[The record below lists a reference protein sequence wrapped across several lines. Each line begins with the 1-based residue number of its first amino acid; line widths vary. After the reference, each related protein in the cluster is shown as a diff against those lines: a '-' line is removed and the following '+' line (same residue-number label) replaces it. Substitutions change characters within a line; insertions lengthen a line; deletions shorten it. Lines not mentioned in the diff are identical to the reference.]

1 MRQMRSEGDQVT
13 AWLWTVI
20 TSMWRQ
26 VTRHVLTPHLKQTTL
41 NPAWTVCCCRSPPN
55 YCSNSQY
62 ANCQVCSK
70 GFDVY
75 LLHPFYFKYV
85 WTWNSWLS
93 HNAFHLGLAAA
104 GCARACVFSCDF
116 KNVSRICN
124 NQECALC
131 VCVVMRKGPSLQRQG
146 WEATSVTL
154 SHSEWRILHHKCW
167 WRQDFVSLSPVMI
180 IVKTAALNFQG
191 LT

>member
-1 MRQMRSEGDQVT
+1 MQT
-13 AWLWTVI
+13 AWYALKALMCTCSTHFI
-20 TSMWRQ
+20 LSMY
-26 VTRHVLTPHLKQTTL
+26 HI
-41 NPAWTVCCCRSPPN
+41 
-55 YCSNSQY
+55 
-62 ANCQVCSK
+62 
-70 GFDVY
+70 
-75 LLHPFYFKYV
+75 

-93 HNAFHLGLAAA
+93 HNAFHLSLAAA

-167 WRQDFVSLSPVMI
+167 WRQDFVSLSPNDSCNDYCEDSCSKFPRPHKVCDLYP
-180 IVKTAALNFQG
+180 ANYLRS
-191 LT
+191 